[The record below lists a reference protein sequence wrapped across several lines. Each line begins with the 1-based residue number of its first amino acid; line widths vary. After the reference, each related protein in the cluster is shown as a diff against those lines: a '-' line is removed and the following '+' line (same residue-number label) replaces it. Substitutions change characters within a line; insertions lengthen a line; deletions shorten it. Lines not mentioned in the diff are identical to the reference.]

1 MKKKLI
7 PLLVAGSALIAGC
20 DKPASTPS
28 ANGTTPAVT
37 SAVPVAV
44 VDKADAIAVVNG
56 HYIAKSALADL
67 EKEVAVRGQGQTFPK
82 EKLIEELVQRQ
93 LLIQDAL
100 QKQLDKSPE
109 VAIQLENAKNTLLTQ
124 ADLQNFLK
132 TNPVSDADL
141 KKEYDSKVGG
151 TNATEYKAS
160 HILVKTEDEAKK
172 LIADLD
178 KGGKFA
184 DLANKNSLDAKES
197 QNGGELGWFA
207 AGQMVEP
214 FSDAVAKL
222 EKGKYS
228 KTPVKTQ
235 FGYHIIL
242 REDSRA
248 QTPPPFDAVKEQ
260 LKPILER
267 KKVQEMVE
275 AMRKQATVE
284 ILVPLVD
291 EKPKAD
297 DKPVAGEQPKAD
309 EKLVDEKSKADDKPA
324 AGEQPKTDD
333 KAAVSEPA
341 PVAEGKAPAEKDKA
355 TEVEEAGTVKSP
367 ATDSTKEVEPKE
379 VEPKEVE
386 SEEGPKPPE
395 PATAETPDH
404 AKHHDVI
411 PVKPEAKEDK
421 K

>member
-1 MKKKLI
+1 MKKNLI
-7 PLLVAGSALIAGC
+7 SLLVAGSALIAGC

-28 ANGTTPAVT
+28 SGTTTPAT
-37 SAVPVAV
+37 SVAPATPATV
-44 VDKADAIAVVNG
+44 IDKADAVAVVNG
-56 HYIAKSALADL
+56 NYIAKSALADL

-109 VAIQLENAKNTLLTQ
+109 VTLQLENAKNTLLTQ

-132 TNPVSDADL
+132 TNPVTDADL

-151 TNATEYKAS
+151 SNATEYKAS

-178 KGGKFA
+178 KGAKFA

-235 FGYHIIL
+235 FGFHIIL

-275 AMRKQATVE
+275 AMRKQAKVE

-291 EKPKAD
+291 EKPKVD
-297 DKPVAGEQPKAD
+297 DKSSAGEQPATTEEKASEGQ
-309 EKLVDEKSKADDKPA
+309 EKVPA
-324 AGEQPKTDD
+324 
-333 KAAVSEPA
+333 
-341 PVAEGKAPAEKDKA
+341 
-355 TEVEEAGTVKSP
+355 VEEAGTVKSP
-367 ATDSTKEVEPKE
+367 ATDNAKQTDTKEVDAPEA
-379 VEPKEVE
+379 E

-395 PATAETPDH
+395 PKTESPDH

-411 PVKPEAKEDK
+411 PVKPGNKDDK

>member
-1 MKKKLI
+1 MKKTLI

-20 DKPASTPS
+20 DKPAATPS
-28 ANGTTPAVT
+28 SNSASPAATTATPAV
-37 SAVPVAV
+37 V
-44 VDKADAIAVVNG
+44 VDKADAVAVVNG

-67 EKEVAVRGQGQTFPK
+67 EKEVAIRGQGQTFPK
-82 EKLIEELVQRQ
+82 EKLVEELVQRQ

-100 QKQLDKSPE
+100 DKKLDKSPE
-109 VAIQLENAKNTLLTQ
+109 VTVQLETAKNTLLTQ

-132 TNPVSDADL
+132 TNPVSDQDL

-151 TNATEYKAS
+151 SNATEYKAS

-172 LIADLD
+172 LIVELD

-184 DLANKNSLDAKES
+184 DLANKHSLDAKES

-235 FGYHIIL
+235 FGFHIIL

-275 AMRKQATVE
+275 GLRKQAKVE

-291 EKPKAD
+291 EKPK
-297 DKPVAGEQPKAD
+297 VE
-309 EKLVDEKSKADDKPA
+309 EKPA
-324 AGEQPKTDD
+324 AGE
-333 KAAVSEPA
+333 VA
-341 PVAEGKAPAEKDKA
+341 PVAEE
-355 TEVEEAGTVKSP
+355 KSP
-367 ATDSTKEVEPKE
+367 APDNAKEADVKEVDAP
-379 VEPKEVE
+379 E

-395 PATAETPDH
+395 PKTDTADH

-411 PVKPEAKEDK
+411 PVKPANKGDK

>member
-1 MKKKLI
+1 MKKNLI
-7 PLLVAGSALIAGC
+7 SLLVAGSALIAGC
-20 DKPASTPS
+20 DQDKASAPA
-28 ANGTTPAVT
+28 ANTATPAPAVA
-37 SAVPVAV
+37 SAPIV
-44 VDKADAIAVVNG
+44 VDKADAVAVVNG
-56 HYIAKSALADL
+56 HYIAKATLADL
-67 EKEVAVRGQGQTFPK
+67 EKEISVRGQGQTFPK

-109 VAIQLENAKNTLLTQ
+109 VTLQLENAKNTLLTQ

-132 TNPVSDADL
+132 TNPVTDADL

-151 TNATEYKAS
+151 ANATEYKAS

-184 DLANKNSLDAKES
+184 DLANKHSLDAKES

-260 LKPILER
+260 LKPLLER

-275 AMRKQATVE
+275 TMRKQAKVE

-291 EKPKAD
+291 EKT
-297 DKPVAGEQPKAD
+297 
-309 EKLVDEKSKADDKPA
+309 KADDKPA

-333 KAAVSEPA
+333 KAAVSEQPTA
-341 PVAEGKAPAEKDKA
+341 TEEKASEGQEKA
-355 TEVEEAGTVKSP
+355 TEVEEAGVAKSP
-367 ATDSTKEVEPKE
+367 ATDNAKEA
-379 VEPKEVE
+379 EPKEVE

-395 PATAETPDH
+395 PKPETPDH

-411 PVKPEAKEDK
+411 PVNPAHNEDK